1 MRILLLLTVSLFVSS
16 CVKDLSHQSPYS
28 MAIGKSFILQQDL
41 YIYNNIGYSDLNI
54 GLPRIIPQEVDEK
67 YIGYKDNQIIIK
79 GVALKNSTV
88 KISNI
93 ISEVTGQGDYVS
105 YIALINGNTPNVT
118 IAMEILNFQKNPP
131 ITLEGR
137 NKDAPPVPIW
147 SDPPIFKA
155 EYALP
160 LPSDG
165 IWWK

>member
-1 MRILLLLTVSLFVSS
+1 MRILLLLTASFFASS

-28 MAIGKSFILQQDL
+28 KAIGKNFILQQDM
-41 YIYNNIGYSDLNI
+41 YIYNNIGYADLNI
-54 GLPRIIPQEVDEK
+54 GFPRIIPQEVDKK

-79 GVALKNSTV
+79 GVASKNSTI
-88 KISNI
+88 KITNI
-93 ISEVTGQGDYVS
+93 ISEMTGQGNHVS
-105 YIALINGNTPNVT
+105 YLAIVNGSTSNVIIDT
-118 IAMEILNFQKNPP
+118 GIMNILNNPP
-131 ITLEGR
+131 ISILP
-137 NKDAPPVPIW
+137 NSKDATPVPIW